1 MARKCIFENF
11 AEIPGDEVEA
21 DVHCLI
27 EDLSPVK
34 KARSGYDY
42 FVGQV
47 SDGSESLRMVGF
59 NKDLQSKLST
69 YSLVTLL
76 LNLRNVR

>member
-1 MARKCIFENF
+1 MARKRIFENF

-27 EDLSPVK
+27 EDLSPDQVMIILLAKYLMEVK
-34 KARSGYDY
+34 VFEWLVLTKIS
-42 FVGQV
+42 
-47 SDGSESLRMVGF
+47 
-59 NKDLQSKLST
+59 NQSCPL